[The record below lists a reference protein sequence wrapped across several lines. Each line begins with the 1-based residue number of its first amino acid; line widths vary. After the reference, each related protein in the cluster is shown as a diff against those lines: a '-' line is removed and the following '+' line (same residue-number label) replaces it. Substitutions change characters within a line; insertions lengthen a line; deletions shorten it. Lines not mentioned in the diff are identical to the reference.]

1 MSTLWRFSSSQG
13 LTIGVAAAASA
24 PARRRSDAPRPRHD
38 DRYCGGGICVS
49 GAGRGRVIDR
59 VASRVDL
66 VDDLTGALIPPG
78 RGRTVDFSVDDD
90 AYEID
95 LTAANIGYLHLAL
108 ARFVDAARPLSP
120 ARVAPRVTAVAA
132 SAGRKSPEMLAAI
145 RHWARRHGYE
155 VPRSG
160 RVPAD
165 VQAAYDAA
173 H

>member
-1 MSTLWRFSSSQG
+1 MDVRVRPSGRT
-13 LTIGVAAAASA
+13 A
-24 PARRRSDAPRPRHD
+24 PSVKGRRSV
-38 DRYCGGGICVS
+38 VS
-49 GAGRGRVIDR
+49 QV
-59 VASRVDL
+59 VL
-66 VDDLTGALIPPG
+66 VDDLTGATIAAG
-78 RGRTVDFSVDDD
+78 RGGTVSFSVGDD

-95 LTAANIGYLHLAL
+95 LSAANIGHLHRAL
-108 ARFVDAARPLSP
+108 APFVDAARPLSEAP
-120 ARVAPRVTAVAA
+120 ARSRVTSIAA

-160 RVPAD
+160 RVPAN